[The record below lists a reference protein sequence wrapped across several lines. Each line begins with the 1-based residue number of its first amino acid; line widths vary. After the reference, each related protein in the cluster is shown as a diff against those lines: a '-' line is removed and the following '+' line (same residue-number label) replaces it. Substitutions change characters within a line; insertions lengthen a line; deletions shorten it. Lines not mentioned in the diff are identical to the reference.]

1 MTQVNLLPPEVRN
14 KVRLRRITGAAF
26 GAVAAVVVLLPM
38 VYALQASRLGKV
50 NTELAAQN
58 SINAGLRGKVASL
71 QHFETLRNNAV
82 AKQSLVD
89 SLTANQILWSD
100 ALRNVSA
107 STPHGVWFTSITGQ
121 VSDAPDGQLI
131 GTIQFQGSALSHRK
145 VAEWLVTVEKV
156 KGWVNSWVSSSSKGG
171 EENTGQVTFNGTIDL
186 SLDATSD
193 GRPR

>member
-14 KVRLRRITGAAF
+14 KVRLRRITGAAV
-26 GAVAAVVVLLPM
+26 GAVAAVAVLLLM

-50 NTELAAQN
+50 NTELGAQN

-82 AKQSLVD
+82 AKQNLVD
-89 SLTANQILWSD
+89 SLTARQILWSD
-100 ALRNVSA
+100 ALRSISA
-107 STPHGVWFTSITGQ
+107 STPNGVWFSSITGQ

-131 GTIQFQGSALSHRK
+131 GTIQFQGSALNHRK

-156 KGWVNSWVSSSSKGG
+156 KGWVNSWVSSSSEGG
-171 EENTGQVTFNGTIDL
+171 TESGSQVTFNGTIDL
-186 SLDATSD
+186 SLGATSN

>member
-14 KVRLRRITGAAF
+14 KVRLRRITGAAI
-26 GAVAAVVVLLPM
+26 GAVAAVVVLLLM

-58 SINAGLRGKVASL
+58 SLNAGLRGKVASL
-71 QHFETLRNNAV
+71 QHFETLRSNAV
-82 AKQSLVD
+82 AKQNLVD
-89 SLTANQILWSD
+89 SLMAKQILWSN
-100 ALRNVSA
+100 ALRSISA
-107 STPHGVWFTSITGQ
+107 STPNGVWFTSITGQ
-121 VSDAPDGQLI
+121 IGDTPDGQLI

-171 EENTGQVTFNGTIDL
+171 EEGSSQVTFNGTIDL

>member
-14 KVRLRRITGAAF
+14 KVRLRRITGAAI
-26 GAVAAVVVLLPM
+26 GAVAAVIVLLLM
-38 VYALQASRLGKV
+38 VYVLQASRLGKV
-50 NTELAAQN
+50 NTELGAQN

-71 QHFETLRNNAV
+71 QHFATLRDNAV
-82 AKQSLVD
+82 AKQNLVD
-89 SLTANQILWSD
+89 SLMAKQILWSD
-100 ALRNVSA
+100 ALRSVSA

-121 VSDAPDGQLI
+121 VSDTPDGQLI
-131 GTIQFQGSALSHRK
+131 GTIQFQGSALNHRK

-171 EENTGQVTFNGTIDL
+171 EDTSGQVTFNGTIDL
-186 SLDATSD
+186 SLDAASD

>member
-1 MTQVNLLPPEVRN
+1 MDVSPVARWHP
-14 KVRLRRITGAAF
+14 LR
-26 GAVAAVVVLLPM
+26 
-38 VYALQASRLGKV
+38 
-50 NTELAAQN
+50 
-58 SINAGLRGKVASL
+58 
-71 QHFETLRNNAV
+71 TLRSNAV
-82 AKQSLVD
+82 AKQNLVD
-89 SLTANQILWSD
+89 SLMAKQILWSD
-100 ALRNVSA
+100 ALRSISA

-121 VSDAPDGQLI
+121 VSDTPDGQLI

-171 EENTGQVTFNGTIDL
+171 EEGSSQVTFNGTIDL

>member
-14 KVRLRRITGAAF
+14 KVRLRRITSAAV
-26 GAVAAVVVLLPM
+26 GAVAAVVVLLLM

-82 AKQSLVD
+82 AKQNLVGSLM
-89 SLTANQILWSD
+89 ANQILWSD
-100 ALRNVSA
+100 ALRSISA

-121 VSDAPDGQLI
+121 VSDTPDGQLI

-171 EENTGQVTFNGTIDL
+171 EENNGQVTFNGTIDL
-186 SLDATSD
+186 SLDATSN
-193 GRPR
+193 GRAR

>member
-14 KVRLRRITGAAF
+14 KVRLRRITGAAI
-26 GAVAAVVVLLPM
+26 GAVAAVVVLLLM

-82 AKQSLVD
+82 AKQNLVD
-89 SLTANQILWSD
+89 GLMAKQVLWSN
-100 ALRNVSA
+100 ALRSISS
-107 STPHGVWFTSITGQ
+107 STPSGVWFTSITGQ
-121 VSDAPDGQLI
+121 VSDTPDGQLI

-171 EENTGQVTFNGTIDL
+171 EEGSGQVTFNGTIDL